1 MFENRKLNTF
11 TQKKDLIFSN
21 MLLIVSEHAEHGR
34 LDQFLID
41 RKLNFNNQLTC
52 SDGSNQKVYNFNNGE
67 QERISDDM
75 QALCTL
81 DLLSYGYQIAIA
93 MKFLADSR
101 VRILLKFSG
110 RVY

>member
-1 MFENRKLNTF
+1 
-11 TQKKDLIFSN
+11 